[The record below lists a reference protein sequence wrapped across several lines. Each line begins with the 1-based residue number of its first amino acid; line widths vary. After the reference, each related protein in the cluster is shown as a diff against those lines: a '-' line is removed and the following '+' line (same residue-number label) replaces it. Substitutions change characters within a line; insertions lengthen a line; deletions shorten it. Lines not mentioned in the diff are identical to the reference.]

1 MATRSYA
8 RRPSLL
14 GGVDRASAL
23 SVLTALVLAVLT
35 GLATV
40 KLGSF
45 QHQLK
50 ALLIVVAGVTAVVA
64 ALRPQIGLLILLAI
78 SPFELAFYGTN
89 SHEVMLVLL
98 ALVLAWRIDRRAIPA
113 WVQFGGLTLIA
124 GSFLAALGAHSRSL
138 ALEGCV
144 DWLCAIVVL
153 FVAVSVLREREDASR
168 RMVGVVVGAAVI
180 VVAFGFLQ
188 KAGIYAIVGEPFN
201 TGLPNS
207 FFSYYTVYA
216 GYIALAATIA
226 TAEILIALEQ
236 HRIARAC
243 LFGAAVI
250 FMIVGLVA
258 STSRG
263 GALALGVGWLMLV
276 VLNTRRAPV
285 IGRLLFVIAVFA
297 VAALAVTPRSTILT
311 LEHRFAQSNG
321 LLGEDRTRFAVQ
333 KAGEEALAND
343 PFGLGFGNFP
353 FYVSSFVRNSRVR
366 QPFFHAQETSVQVA
380 LDSGWL
386 GLAGFLTLVAGAI
399 VLVLRRGG
407 GGASTVRA
415 SGFAAALA
423 GFMAQGLYDYVLWDV
438 AFLVVFV
445 ALLWGI
451 VHALG
456 AEEPAS
462 GSRRSTDTSS
472 WRVSART
479 SSRPSG

>member
-8 RRPSLL
+8 RRPQLL
-14 GGVDRASAL
+14 GRVDRVEVLGA
-23 SVLTALVLAVLT
+23 LTALILAVLT

-50 ALLIVVAGVTAVVA
+50 ALLIVVVGVTAVVA
-64 ALRPQIGLLILLAI
+64 ALRPQVGLLILLAVC
-78 SPFELAFYGTN
+78 PFELAFYGTN
-89 SHEVMLVLL
+89 SNEVLL
-98 ALVLAWRIDRRAIPA
+98 ALLALALGWRIDRRAIPP
-113 WVQFGGLTLIA
+113 WVLWGGLALIA
-124 GSFLAALGAHSRSL
+124 GSFLAVIGAHSRSL

-153 FVAVSVLREREDASR
+153 FVAVSVLRDRRDASR
-168 RMVGVVVGAAVI
+168 RMVEVFVGAAVI
-180 VVAFGFLQ
+180 VVVFGFLQ

-216 GYIALAATIA
+216 GYIAVAATLA

-236 HRIARAC
+236 RRIARAC
-243 LFGAAVI
+243 VFGAVVV

-263 GALALGVGWLMLV
+263 GALALAAGWLMLV
-276 VLNTRRAPV
+276 VLNMRRAPV
-285 IGRLLFVIAVFA
+285 IARLAFVLAAFA

-333 KAGEEALAND
+333 KAGEEALASH

-353 FYVSSFVRNSRVR
+353 YYVSSYVRNSHVR
-366 QPFFHAQETSVQVA
+366 QPFFHAQETSVQVG

-399 VLVLRRGG
+399 VLALRRAG
-407 GGASTVRA
+407 GGASAVRA

-423 GFMAQGLYDYVLWDV
+423 GFMAQGLYDYVLWDL
-438 AFLVVFV
+438 AFLVVFI
-445 ALLWGI
+445 ALLWG
-451 VHALG
+451 VLHALHVDDVT
-456 AEEPAS
+456 
-462 GSRRSTDTSS
+462 RRS
-472 WRVSART
+472 RAARGGAPT
-479 SSRPSG
+479 PAPRG